1 MTLPRLHPR
10 QNAIAAV
17 LGVTPPFT
25 NPAMLAAEALRR
37 QVFIEDTL
45 QASGLTT
52 LVLGISGGVDSLVAG
67 RLAQLA
73 VQALRTRT
81 RDGRYRFIAVRLP
94 YGTQHDEDA
103 ARAALAFIRAD
114 EECTVPIENA
124 VQALAAHL
132 PKLSTLPARRRDV
145 VLGNVKAR
153 TRMVAQ
159 YALANATGGLVI
171 GTDHAAE
178 AVMGFFTKFGD
189 GACDLAP
196 LSGLVKGQVRA
207 IAASWAHRPNWF
219 TKPPPPIWKT
229 SPQAA
234 RTKPPTVSPTTRLM
248 PFCTVIRS
256 IPTPSSASSPPTKP
270 AGTSAPNPLRH
281 DHDEHNGFAP
291 PAPALHQNARSGQRF
306 SGAGCHAPAR
316 RPVTRRH
323 PCPGR
328 SAFRRGL

>member
-25 NPAMLAAEALRR
+25 NPAMLASEALRR

-132 PKLSTLPARRRDV
+132 PKLSTLP
-145 VLGNVKAR
+145 
-153 TRMVAQ
+153 
-159 YALANATGGLVI
+159 
-171 GTDHAAE
+171 
-178 AVMGFFTKFGD
+178 
-189 GACDLAP
+189 
-196 LSGLVKGQVRA
+196 
-207 IAASWAHRPNWF
+207 
-219 TKPPPPIWKT
+219 
-229 SPQAA
+229 
-234 RTKPPTVSPTTRLM
+234 
-248 PFCTVIRS
+248 
-256 IPTPSSASSPPTKP
+256 P
-270 AGTSAPNPLRH
+270 AGAMLCWATSR
-281 DHDEHNGFAP
+281 
-291 PAPALHQNARSGQRF
+291 PAPAWWRNTPWPTPR
-306 SGAGCHAPAR
+306 AGWSLAPTTPPR
-316 RPVTRRH
+316 R
-323 PCPGR
+323 
-328 SAFRRGL
+328 

>member
-124 VQALAAHL
+124 VQALAAYL

-171 GTDHAAE
+171 GTDHAAT
-178 AVMGFFTKFGD
+178 F
-189 GACDLAP
+189 
-196 LSGLVKGQVRA
+196 
-207 IAASWAHRPNWF
+207 AAN
-219 TKPPPPIWKT
+219 
-229 SPQAA
+229 QL
-234 RTKPPTVSPTTRLM
+234 TTGI
-248 PFCTVIRS
+248 T
-256 IPTPSSASSPPTKP
+256 
-270 AGTSAPNPLRH
+270 
-281 DHDEHNGFAP
+281 D
-291 PAPALHQNARSGQRF
+291 Q
-306 SGAGCHAPAR
+306 
-316 RPVTRRH
+316 
-323 PCPGR
+323 
-328 SAFRRGL
+328 

>member
-103 ARAALAFIRAD
+103 ARAALAFVRAD

-196 LSGLVKGQVRA
+196 LSGLVKGQVHTVLRPA
-207 IAASWAHRPNWF
+207 RRTQAGVSTTLSHQIASMISLKR
-219 TKPPPPIWKT
+219 
-229 SPQAA
+229 Q
-234 RTKPPTVSPTTRLM
+234 
-248 PFCTVIRS
+248 RS
-256 IPTPSSASSPPTKP
+256 IPMCSVQTTALLRLILNFKFKVMYFY
-270 AGTSAPNPLRH
+270 NPLCNTFFSSLSPSRVYSTALY
-281 DHDEHNGFAP
+281 AP
-291 PAPALHQNARSGQRF
+291 FLYANVSLS
-306 SGAGCHAPAR
+306 S
-316 RPVTRRH
+316 
-323 PCPGR
+323 
-328 SAFRRGL
+328 

>member
-1 MTLPRLHPR
+1 MSQPRLHPR

-17 LGVTPPFT
+17 LGVTPPFAST
-25 NPAMLAAEALRR
+25 AALAAEAQRR

-81 RDGRYRFIAVRLP
+81 RDGRYRFIAARLP
-94 YGTQHDEDA
+94 YATQHDEAD

-114 EECTVPIENA
+114 EEYTIAIDGA
-124 VQALAAHL
+124 VQALAAQL
-132 PKLSTLPARRRDV
+132 PKLQALPAQRRDFV
-145 VLGNVKAR
+145 QGNVKAR

-207 IAASWAHRPNWF
+207 IAAHLGAPDALVH
-219 TKPPPPIWKT
+219 KT
-229 SPQAA
+229 
-234 RTKPPTVSPTTRLM
+234 PTADLEDL
-248 PFCTVIRS
+248 
-256 IPTPSSASSPPTKP
+256 A
-270 AGTSAPNPLRH
+270 
-281 DHDEHNGFAP
+281 
-291 PAPALHQNARSGQRF
+291 
-306 SGAGCHAPAR
+306 
-316 RPVTRRH
+316 
-323 PCPGR
+323 PGR
-328 SAFRRGL
+328 PDEAAYGVSYAQIDAFLHGQPVDAQAFQRIVAAYEASGHKRAQPLTP